1 MDPFG
6 QPIQTLVLSLPLVKD
21 LVTDLRQDYIF
32 DAFTITINDAFVT
45 AYTEFLGAIESEA
58 YLRVLVVQ
66 NKFLSL
72 FPETLMVVPTLGE
85 AQDLIEIERVERD
98 LGF

>member
-72 FPETLMVVPTLGE
+72 FPETIVVVPTLGE
-85 AQDLIEIERVERD
+85 AEDLIEMERIESD
-98 LGF
+98 LG